1 MSGGE
6 QHFLILVVDGG
17 SVEELDSNKQA
28 DDLKVDLFSNCEG
41 WIAGVGC
48 GVGSL
53 LRKVLGKQ
61 NAQDRSLHILRDSQ
75 MIR

>member
-6 QHFLILVVDGG
+6 QHCPILVIDGG

-28 DDLKVDLFSNCEG
+28 DDLNVDLFSNCER

-48 GVGSL
+48 GGGSL

-61 NAQDRSLHILRDSQ
+61 KAQDRSLHILRDSQ